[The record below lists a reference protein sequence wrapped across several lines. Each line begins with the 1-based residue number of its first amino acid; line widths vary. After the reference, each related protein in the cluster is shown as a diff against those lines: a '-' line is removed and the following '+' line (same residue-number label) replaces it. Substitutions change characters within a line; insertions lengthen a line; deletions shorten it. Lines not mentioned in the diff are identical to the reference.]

1 MAPPMAAMIFLFGAG
16 PVPGIGPGTHSP
28 NLVEPVGIAAY
39 LLAAPTVVKRVF
51 MPRKPWYL
59 IPDS

>member
-28 NLVEPVGIAAY
+28 NRVEPVGIAAY
-39 LLAAPTVVKRVF
+39 LLAAPR
-51 MPRKPWYL
+51 W
-59 IPDS
+59 